1 MRSLDVD
8 CKISAYCT
16 INASEDVNK
25 VRTSLSNVLTDMVEK
40 LTEDSLTA
48 NSNNYESLTKIYETI
63 RSRRSKS
70 VYRKHLMRNMT
81 EDSTWFYL
89 NKQAAFADAIALCD
103 EADESPLG
111 PITVVLRSKNI
122 EDVIDWLVSD
132 IEDLQSSNIDF

>member
-1 MRSLDVD
+1 MRSLNVD

-25 VRTSLSNVLTDMVEK
+25 VRTSVSNALADMVEK
-40 LTEDSLTA
+40 ITGDSLVA
-48 NSNNYESLTKIYETI
+48 KSDNYESLIKIYETM

-70 VYRKHLMRNMT
+70 AYRRHLMRNMT
-81 EDSTWFYL
+81 NDSTWFYI
-89 NKQAAFADAIALCD
+89 NKQAAFANVIALCD

-111 PITVVLRSKNI
+111 PIKVVLHSKNI

-132 IEDLQSSNIDF
+132 IE

>member
-16 INASEDVNK
+16 INTSEDINK
-25 VRTSLSNVLTDMVEK
+25 IRTSLSNILINVDEK
-40 LTEDSLTA
+40 ITGDSLIV

-63 RSRRSKS
+63 RSRRTKS
-70 VYRKHLMRNMT
+70 AYRRHLMRNMVK
-81 EDSTWFYL
+81 DSTWFYL
-89 NKQAAFADAIALCD
+89 NKQAAFADVITLCD

-111 PITVVLRSKNI
+111 PIKVVLHSKNI

-132 IEDLQSSNIDF
+132 LE